1 MRVDFTFESRSLML
15 NASYFVQNSHTH
27 RCMIYLH
34 GNASCRLEGLH
45 YAELLA
51 SWDIN
56 LCVLDFA
63 SCGMS
68 MGEYITMGVYESED
82 VK

>member
-1 MRVDFTFESRSLML
+1 M
-15 NASYFVQNSHTH
+15 NASYFLTKANNH

-34 GNASCRLEGLH
+34 GNASCRLEGIR
-45 YAELLA
+45 YAEVLA

-63 SCGMS
+63 ACGMS
-68 MGEYITMGVYESED
+68 KGEFITMGVYES
-82 VK
+82 